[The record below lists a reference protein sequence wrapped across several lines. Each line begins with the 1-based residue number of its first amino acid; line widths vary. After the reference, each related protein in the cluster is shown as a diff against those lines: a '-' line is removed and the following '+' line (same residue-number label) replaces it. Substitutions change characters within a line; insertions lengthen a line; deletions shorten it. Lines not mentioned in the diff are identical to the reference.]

1 MTAEKLRLC
10 LCDDDR
16 GFRALVRAVIDAQDD
31 MQVVSESCDGRACLE
46 EVAETRP
53 DVVLLD
59 LDMPTMTGYQALDRL
74 TAVHPATKVIVLS
87 GEASGQAEPA
97 VRELGAIAFIDKGAA
112 ELVGSLAERIRTA
125 LREAT

>member
-1 MTAEKLRLC
+1 MAAEKLRLS

-16 GFRALVRAVIDAQDD
+16 SFRTLVRAVIDAQDD
-31 MQVVSESCDGRACLE
+31 MQVVSESCDGQDCLR

-74 TAVHPATKVIVLS
+74 AAVHPATKVIVLS
-87 GEASGQAEPA
+87 GEAREHAEKA
-97 VRELGAIAFIDKGAA
+97 VRDLGAIAFIDKGAA

-125 LREAT
+125 LRASD